1 MNTKLTYN
9 TTVIDIEI
17 IKKIYRI
24 VISLL
29 NYFILFTYYYK
40 TFTESNN
47 YFQFSKCTEIN

>member
-24 VISLL
+24 IGDKFIKLL
-29 NYFILFTYYYK
+29 YFIYLLLQNYY
-40 TFTESNN
+40 
-47 YFQFSKCTEIN
+47 